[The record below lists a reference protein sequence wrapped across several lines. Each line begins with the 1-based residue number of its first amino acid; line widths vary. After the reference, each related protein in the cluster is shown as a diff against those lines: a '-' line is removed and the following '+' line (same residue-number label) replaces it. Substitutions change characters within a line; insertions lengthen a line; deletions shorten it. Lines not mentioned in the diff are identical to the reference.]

1 MKKFKKGDEVRMSQK
16 FKDGNLQWMTEHI
29 LEFKNC
35 TGIVEDRVFP
45 NCSEEEAP
53 EINVRWKP
61 SNLVYGYHPEY
72 LTYSLRKERKLKLNN
87 INFNIK

>member
-35 TGIVEDRVFP
+35 FGTIR
-45 NCSEEEAP
+45 
-53 EINVRWKP
+53 
-61 SNLVYGYHPEY
+61 
-72 LTYSLRKERKLKLNN
+72 NN
-87 INFNIK
+87 SKNI